1 VRRVCVLV
9 IWIAVSLCPFLI
21 CPSLAGAQSLKER
34 NEALLK
40 KLQKVHGLSEQEV
53 DSIRAIFRESGF
65 IGQGNPAITQHP
77 VTEEK

>member
-1 VRRVCVLV
+1 VRKTRALAIC
-9 IWIAVSLCPFLI
+9 IAVFLCPVLI
-21 CPSLAGAQSLKER
+21 YPSPAAAQSLKEK

-40 KLQKVHGLSEQEV
+40 KLQEVHGLSGQEM
-53 DSIRAIFRESGF
+53 DSLRAIFRESGF